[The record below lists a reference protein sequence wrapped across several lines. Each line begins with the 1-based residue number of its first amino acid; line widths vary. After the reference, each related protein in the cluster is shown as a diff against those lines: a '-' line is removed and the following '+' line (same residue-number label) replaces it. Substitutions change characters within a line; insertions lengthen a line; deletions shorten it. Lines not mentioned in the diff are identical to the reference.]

1 MVFANTMPSIHGQVV
16 VFHAPREIRLEPEEL
31 PALEPHQ
38 VRLKTLYSGIS
49 AGTEITAYRG
59 VNPYLHKFWDAEQR
73 LFLDNQKPSLEYPLR
88 GLGYEEVG
96 EVVELGAKVQNL
108 ALGSQIFGIWGH
120 RTHGVMNAS
129 DALNR
134 LMPKDLEPVLGIF
147 SRIGS
152 IALNG
157 IHDGRIR
164 LGETV
169 AVFGL
174 GVLGQIVAQSARLSG
189 ATVIGVDLH
198 PARLEMAKQLGI
210 HHVINGSE
218 TSAAET
224 IKAMTHGRG
233 ADVCFEVTGASP
245 ALNEAI
251 RAAAYSARVVAMG
264 FIPGEAKGL
273 YLGEEFH
280 HNRIALI
287 SSQISGTDP
296 ELKYRWD
303 ALRLAQTAM
312 QLQAS
317 GAWNLRPL
325 ISHIRPYQ
333 DVSQLFATLDQNP
346 QEAMQ
351 AVLAF

>member
-1 MVFANTMPSIHGQVV
+1 LITTLIGKAVVFAAPRQVV
-16 VFHAPREIRLEPEEL
+16 LEADPL
-31 PALEPHQ
+31 PPLKANE
-38 VRLKTLYSGIS
+38 VRLRTLYSGIS

-59 VNPYLHKFWDAEQR
+59 VNPYLHKRWDADQR
-73 LFLDNQKPSLEYPLR
+73 LFRDSEAPSSSYPLR
-88 GLGYEEVG
+88 GWGYEEVG
-96 EVVELGAKVQNL
+96 EVIELGAEVRDV
-108 ALGSQIFGIWGH
+108 APGTRVFGVWGH
-120 RTHGVMNAS
+120 RTHAVMPA
-129 DALNR
+129 AQVATR
-134 LMPKDLEPVLGIF
+134 KMPDTLEPILGIF

-174 GVLGQIVAQSARLSG
+174 GVLGQIVAQSAQRSG
-189 ATVIGVDLH
+189 ARVIGVDLH
-198 PARLEMAKQLGI
+198 PPRLELAQKLGI
-210 HHVINGSE
+210 DHTIDGSKV
-218 TSAAET
+218 SAAEA
-224 IKAMTHGRG
+224 IKDMTAGRG

-273 YLGEEFH
+273 FLGEEFH
-280 HNRIALI
+280 HNRIAVI
-287 SSQISGTDP
+287 SSQIYGPDP

-303 ALRLAQTAM
+303 DLRLAQTAIR
-312 QLQAS
+312 LQAQ
-317 GAWNLRPL
+317 GQWNLQPL
-325 ISHIRPYQ
+325 ISHVRPYPEAG
-333 DVSQLFATLDQNP
+333 QLFDTLDRQP

-351 AVLAF
+351 AVLDFREG